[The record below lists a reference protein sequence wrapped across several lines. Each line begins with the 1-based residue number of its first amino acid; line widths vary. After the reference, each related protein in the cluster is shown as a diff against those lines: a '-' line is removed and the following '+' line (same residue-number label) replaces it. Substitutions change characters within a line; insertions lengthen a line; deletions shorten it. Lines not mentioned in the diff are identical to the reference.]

1 MREYWTEARS
11 RIVSSQTSVHGN
23 GDPTKGGPF
32 AGEESNLS
40 LAVLLQGSI
49 RVVSSK
55 CLVCHIR
62 TIMSR

>member
-1 MREYWTEARS
+1 MAMEIPQKVAL
-11 RIVSSQTSVHGN
+11 
-23 GDPTKGGPF
+23 